1 MQGNQQKTRKVLAVI
16 CDWILKAGYVYG
28 YPDTRQ
34 ERRKLFDMMTK
45 ALSAKPRNCDVF
57 SKDEVFKELKD
68 RSFSKEDTIEWLYAE
83 AKGESKHDAQ

>member
-34 ERRKLFDMMTK
+34 ERRKLFDMMTN
-45 ALSAKPRNCDVF
+45 ALSAKQRNCDVF
-57 SKDEVFKELKD
+57 
-68 RSFSKEDTIEWLYAE
+68 
-83 AKGESKHDAQ
+83 